1 MRVRSRAG
9 YFGLA
14 GFVNFWPL
22 DASRRPLRPGSRRNY
37 GILWP
42 AGCRTPL
49 HVFRMRRV
57 GPRVYIPRGTTLRA
71 AAQRE
76 RMSSEE
82 VERLKAELAA
92 VKGRAVTKIKQQAQQ
107 IVEQQQQL
115 AELRTQ
121 LEHVSGATP
130 SNSSDSPSSSGEGDK
145 ERFVKVARDGE
156 HSRVRHRGE
165 LGRSETGSS
174 KAAPA
179 WHAALL
185 EGLHTIQQSLVA
197 Q

>member
-1 MRVRSRAG
+1 VPAISG
-9 YFGLA
+9 SPDSLTFGL
-14 GFVNFWPL
+14 WT
-22 DASRRPLRPGSRRNY
+22 
-37 GILWP
+37 P
-42 AGCRTPL
+42 AGDHSDQARVVTT
-49 HVFRMRRV
+49 VFFGLPVAEHRSTFSAC
-57 GPRVYIPRGTTLRA
+57 PTRVYIPRGTTLRA

-165 LGRSETGSS
+165 MGRSETGSS

>member
-1 MRVRSRAG
+1 VAEHRSTFSACG
-9 YFGLA
+9 
-14 GFVNFWPL
+14 V
-22 DASRRPLRPGSRRNY
+22 
-37 GILWP
+37 
-42 AGCRTPL
+42 
-49 HVFRMRRV
+49 V
-57 GPRVYIPRGTTLRA
+57 PRVYIPRGTTLRA

-92 VKGRAVTKIKQQAQQ
+92 VKGRAVTKIKQQAQQIVEQQQQ

-165 LGRSETGSS
+165 MGRSETGSS

>member
-1 MRVRSRAG
+1 
-9 YFGLA
+9 
-14 GFVNFWPL
+14 
-22 DASRRPLRPGSRRNY
+22 
-37 GILWP
+37 
-42 AGCRTPL
+42 
-49 HVFRMRRV
+49 
-57 GPRVYIPRGTTLRA
+57 
-71 AAQRE
+71 
-76 RMSSEE
+76 MSSEE

-145 ERFVKVARDGE
+145 ERFVKVDRDGE

-165 LGRSETGSS
+165 MGRSETGSS

>member
-1 MRVRSRAG
+1 MFTPPVGLEKFASANAARAV
-9 YFGLA
+9 A
-14 GFVNFWPL
+14 AM
-22 DASRRPLRPGSRRNY
+22 AS
-37 GILWP
+37 
-42 AGCRTPL
+42 
-49 HVFRMRRV
+49 
-57 GPRVYIPRGTTLRA
+57 
-71 AAQRE
+71 Q
-76 RMSSEE
+76 E

-92 VKGRAVTKIKQQAQQ
+92 VKGRAVSKIKQQAQQ

-121 LEHVSGATP
+121 LEHAARATP

-156 HSRVRHRGE
+156 HSGVRRRGE
-165 LGRSETGSS
+165 RGRSETGPS

-185 EGLHTIQQSLVA
+185 DGLHTIQQSLVA